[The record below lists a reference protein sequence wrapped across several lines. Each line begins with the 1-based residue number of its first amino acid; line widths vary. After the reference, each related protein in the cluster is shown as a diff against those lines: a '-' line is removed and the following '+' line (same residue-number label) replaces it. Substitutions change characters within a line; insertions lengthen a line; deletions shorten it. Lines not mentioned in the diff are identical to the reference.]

1 MRLFAFIIMLGFA
14 SAALAQSNGS
24 VQGQVMDPTGAVIPN
39 ASVVLS
45 SNSGHSASSTSDG
58 LGRFQ
63 FNSVAPGNYSLQVS
77 APNFSPFAS
86 KVTVAAGTTVVNP
99 KLKIEVEEQTVD
111 VQEPGN
117 SLDVAPENNASALV
131 LKGKDLDAL
140 SDDPDELMNEL
151 QALAGP
157 SAGPNGGEI
166 YVDGFS
172 GGQLPPKSS
181 IREIRINQNP
191 FSAEFDKLGYGRI
204 EIFTKPGTDHFHGQF
219 SLMDS
224 NALLNARN
232 PFASTKPDYNSNMVM
247 GNFGGPI
254 SKKSS
259 FQINYERR
267 DIGDQDVINAF
278 VLNDSFDPVALSQTL
293 ANPKVRTHTGI
304 RMDFQLGANDTL
316 VARYQFLDQSEQ
328 NAGIGQLSLPT
339 QAYNSHSDSHTF
351 QLTETHVFNPKIIN
365 ETRFQFIRSDSSQ
378 NALDQSPS
386 LNVIGAFSGGGNPL
400 GTNNNT
406 QNRFELQN
414 NTSITAGKH
423 TLRFGGRLRES
434 GQNTSSTQGF
444 NGTFTFASLDAYRAT
459 LQGLANGL
467 TPQQIRAAGGGA
479 SQYTVSSGTGDY
491 STNYVDF
498 GGFIQDDWKF
508 RPNMVLSAGLRY
520 ETQNVIGDHG
530 DFAPRIGFSWALGGG
545 RSPKTVIRAG
555 AGIFYDR
562 FTQDY
567 LMTLQRL
574 NGVTQQ
580 NFTVTAPDFFPNT
593 PQPGTLVGG
602 TSAPTTYRLDPDFE
616 SPYVAQLAL
625 SVERQITKSS
635 TMTVSY
641 LHSHGER
648 QLIAENIN
656 APLPG
661 TFDPNDPASGV
672 RPLGTVGNIFQFS
685 SKGKYEQNQLIVNFN
700 VRASSRLS
708 LFGFYTLGFV
718 NSNTSG
724 PGSFPSNPYDLN
736 QDWGRAGYDV
746 RNRVT
751 LGGNI
756 SLPHGIGLSPL
767 LIASSGRPF
776 NISLGQDLNGDSI
789 FNDRPAFALPGAG
802 SIVATSLGDF
812 DVDPL
817 FGQPVIPANFGSGP
831 AQFTMNLRVSKT
843 FGFGEATSGRRS
855 GSPDAGGPPS
865 DAGEGGPALAPGP
878 GPFGSGGRG
887 GRGSRGGSSSENA
900 HRYNLTFSAQIQ
912 NIFNTVN
919 LASPIGDLES
929 PLFGRSISLAGGPF
943 NSASANR
950 RISLEMAFR
959 F

>member
-1 MRLFAFIIMLGFA
+1 MRLFVLIIMLGFA

-39 ASVVLS
+39 ANIVLNGAPGRS
-45 SNSGHSASSTSDG
+45 TTVTSDG

-63 FNSVAPGNYSLQVS
+63 FNSVAPGDYSLQVS
-77 APNFSPFAS
+77 AINFSHFTS
-86 KVTVAAGTTVVNP
+86 HIKVTAGNTVRINP
-99 KLKIEVEEQTVD
+99 KLKIQVEEETVN
-111 VQEPGN
+111 VQEPQG

-131 LKGKDLDAL
+131 LKDKDLDAL
-140 SDDPDELMNEL
+140 SDDPDELMSEL

-157 SAGPNGGEI
+157 SAGPNGGEV

-191 FSAEFDKLGYGRI
+191 FSAEYDKLGYGRI
-204 EIFTKPGTDHFHGQF
+204 EIFTKPGTDHFHGQVSF
-219 SLMDS
+219 TNS
-224 NALLNARN
+224 NSVLNTRN
-232 PFASTKPDYNSNMVM
+232 PFASTKPDYNTDMVM

-259 FQINYERR
+259 FQVNFERR
-267 DIGDQDVINAF
+267 DIGDQSIINALGLDNNF
-278 VLNDSFDPVALSQTL
+278 VSVSLSQTL
-293 ANPKVRTHTGI
+293 ANPSVRTHTGM
-304 RMDFQLGANDTL
+304 RLDFQLGANDTV

-328 NAGIGQLSLPT
+328 NAGIGQLSLSS
-339 QAYNSHSDSHTF
+339 QAFNSHSDSHTF

-400 GTNNNT
+400 GTSTST

-414 NTSITAGKH
+414 NTSVTSGKH

-434 GQNTSSTQGF
+434 GEETSSTQGF

-459 LQGLANGL
+459 LQGIANGS
-467 TPQQIRAAGGGA
+467 TPEQIRAAGGGP
-479 SQYTVSSGTGDY
+479 SQYTIGSGIGNY

-498 GGFIQDDWKF
+498 GGFIQDDWKL
-508 RPNMVLSAGLRY
+508 RPNMVLSTGLRY
-520 ETQNVIGDHG
+520 ETQNVIGDNG

-545 RSPKTVIRAG
+545 RAPKTVIRAG

-562 FTQDY
+562 FAQDY

-580 NFTVTAPDFFPNT
+580 SFTVTDPDFFPNT
-593 PQPGTLVGG
+593 PQPGSLVGAA
-602 TSAPTTYRLDPDFE
+602 SAPTTYRLDPNFK

-625 SVERQITKSS
+625 SLERQITKRS
-635 TMTVSY
+635 TVTVSY

-648 QLIAENIN
+648 QLIADNIN
-656 APLPG
+656 APFPG
-661 TFDPNDPASGV
+661 TFDPLDAASGI
-672 RPLGTVGNIFQFS
+672 RPLGDSGNVFRYS

-700 VRASSRLS
+700 LRASSRVS

-718 NSNTSG
+718 DSNTSG
-724 PGSFPSNPYDLN
+724 PGSFPSNVYDLD
-736 QDWGRAGYDV
+736 QDWGRASYDV
-746 RNRVT
+746 RNRLT
-751 LGGNI
+751 IGGNI
-756 SLPHGIGLSPL
+756 TLPYGIGLSPL

-789 FNDRPAFALPGAG
+789 FNDRPAFAVAGA
-802 SIVATSLGDF
+802 SPNLATAYGDF
-812 DVDPL
+812 DTDPL
-817 FGQPVIPANFGSGP
+817 LGQPIIPANFGAGASAVHHEFASEQNLRFRRSDERTLVWSSGWRGP
-831 AQFTMNLRVSKT
+831 AARVVERLPHLVP
-843 FGFGEATSGRRS
+843 GHLEWVAVVGARRAA
-855 GSPDAGGPPS
+855 DNHQ
-865 DAGEGGPALAPGP
+865 
-878 GPFGSGGRG
+878 R
-887 GRGSRGGSSSENA
+887 
-900 HRYNLTFSAQIQ
+900 T
-912 NIFNTVN
+912 
-919 LASPIGDLES
+919 
-929 PLFGRSISLAGGPF
+929 
-943 NSASANR
+943 
-950 RISLEMAFR
+950 RIVTT
-959 F
+959 